1 MIGRAVRTLERLTL
15 GPLLV
20 RSGLFLSAAA
30 ALLLAAPPSG
40 RSAPA
45 ILAGLVL
52 AAAPAFA
59 PGGPLP
65 AVVILAAAATWGLA
79 TEAFGQPVTLARVLL
94 LATLLYLVHSL
105 SALAAAL
112 PSDAVVAPEVGYR
125 WLARALGV
133 VLAAA
138 VLSTATLAGLAGLAG
153 QAGGRHVAASLAG
166 LALAVALAALLAR
179 SARPPAGDGPGVIPG
194 TVRRTGAHARGRRG
208 TMEA

>member
-1 MIGRAVRTLERLTL
+1 
-15 GPLLV
+15 
-20 RSGLFLSAAA
+20 
-30 ALLLAAPPSG
+30 
-40 RSAPA
+40 
-45 ILAGLVL
+45 
-52 AAAPAFA
+52 
-59 PGGPLP
+59 
-65 AVVILAAAATWGLA
+65 
-79 TEAFGQPVTLARVLL
+79 VLL

-153 QAGGRHVAASLAG
+153 GRHVAASLAG